1 MPKITT
7 VNRIAVFIYSLL
19 LEYRAAN
26 DYQQSKKA
34 FCIFLQS
41 YIIPE
46 DSRGSVGGIQQEGH
60 DLKRKQSVTSSSNPL
75 GRVSL

>member
-19 LEYRAAN
+19 LEYRAAD
-26 DYQQSKKA
+26 DYQQSEKA
-34 FCIFLQS
+34 FCFLQS